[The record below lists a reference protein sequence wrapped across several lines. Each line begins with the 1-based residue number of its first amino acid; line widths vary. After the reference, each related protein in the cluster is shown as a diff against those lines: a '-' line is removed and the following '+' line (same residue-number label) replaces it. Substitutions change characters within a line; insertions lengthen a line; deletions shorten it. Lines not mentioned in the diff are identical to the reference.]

1 MERDLVLAF
10 MKLHLLHHAAQA
22 PIFGLEM
29 IRELAKHGYTVS
41 PGTLYPLLH
50 SLALEDYLELSRQ
63 VVGGKVRKYYQT
75 TPAGVAALAGAR
87 ARAWELLGEIDPDTV
102 DVAAVHSAARSDI

>member
-10 MKLHLLHHAAQA
+10 IKLHLLHHAAQA

-29 IRELAKHGYTVS
+29 LRELAAQGYTLS

-50 SLALEDYLELSRQ
+50 SLAREGYLLTSSQ

-75 TPAGVAALAGAR
+75 TLAGMAALADAR
-87 ARAWELLGEIDPDTV
+87 ARAWELLHEIDP
-102 DVAAVHSAARSDI
+102 AATGRS